1 MRPRFGTRGDRLRGR
16 TRLDQVQDGRIHE
29 GAHRRGVRRAH
40 FGAHRMEH
48 LCRAGRNPHRG
59 HVVPARH
66 RGRLLHLRR
75 AALRNHRP
83 LDGHPHDAGQPGTHP
98 REARRPAETP
108 VRLRIAAARGRGA
121 PYGRAPR
128 QRPEGAHLVALVDI
142 GFVGKDTLDDVDF
155 EDYYEL
161 LDLEIGKC
169 YFAVAAYPEYRDK
182 VFNRR
187 KKIASKYTNVAKKY
201 FASKQEDVEIIKL
214 EGSVELGPVTGIS
227 DAIVD
232 IVETGSTLKANGLEV
247 IEKVSDISTR
257 MIVNKVAF
265 KFKKDEIMNIVNQL
279 EKVIGGNQNA

>member
-1 MRPRFGTRGDRLRGR
+1 MIFGKPNDIVTFL
-16 TRLDQVQDGRIHE
+16 
-29 GAHRRGVRRAH
+29 
-40 FGAHRMEH
+40 EH
-48 LCRAGRNPHRG
+48 G
-59 HVVPARH
+59 
-66 RGRLLHLRR
+66 
-75 AALRNHRP
+75 
-83 LDGHPHDAGQPGTHP
+83 
-98 REARRPAETP
+98 
-108 VRLRIAAARGRGA
+108 I
-121 PYGRAPR
+121 
-128 QRPEGAHLVALVDI
+128 VDI

-161 LDLEIGKC
+161 LDLELGKC
-169 YFAVAAYPEYRDK
+169 YFAVAAYPEYRNK

-232 IVETGSTLKANGLEV
+232 LVETGSTLKANGLEV

-279 EKVIGGNQNA
+279 EKVIGGN